1 MDSQLC
7 IFTLFLWNL
16 GYQESHRT
24 YFFVLFLFPFL
35 CSSCNITL
43 IISTVKRWVLI
54 ILWRFC
60 ERYEPCKIAKITP
73 CRFTRKGIY
82 FCYFIGRQRGN
93 LFPRCTWHNIL
104 FRTQFSWF
112 NHIFTT
118 NSWKNI
124 FVWFSY
130 HILRQRLLVYT
141 TAGTVSGRFILDISF
156 STWDFS
162 AIWL

>member
-16 GYQESHRT
+16 GYSESHGT

-60 ERYEPCKIAKITP
+60 ERYEPCKMVKKDALLVYLQRRLFLLFYRATAL
-73 CRFTRKGIY
+73 
-82 FCYFIGRQRGN
+82 QRGN
-93 LFPRCTWHNIL
+93 SFPSCAWRNIL
-104 FRTQFSWF
+104 FRTRFSWF
-112 NHIFTT
+112 DHIFTT

-130 HILRQRLLVYT
+130 YSSSLLL
-141 TAGTVSGRFILDISF
+141 LDF
-156 STWDFS
+156 RHTC
-162 AIWL
+162 